1 MRNTSNPGCNQ
12 RVYCTLHLQTAM
24 YTSGFCQRFSI
35 EMVSFL
41 YYGDGALYFGFIM
54 AHVSEPSAMARSAR
68 FRRTLHDAL
77 HAYDPVGKE
86 KAAQEA

>member
-1 MRNTSNPGCNQ
+1 
-12 RVYCTLHLQTAM
+12 
-24 YTSGFCQRFSI
+24 
-35 EMVSFL
+35 MVSFL

-54 AHVSEPSAMARSAR
+54 AHVSEPSAMVHTAR

-77 HAYDPVGKE
+77 HAYDPVGKD